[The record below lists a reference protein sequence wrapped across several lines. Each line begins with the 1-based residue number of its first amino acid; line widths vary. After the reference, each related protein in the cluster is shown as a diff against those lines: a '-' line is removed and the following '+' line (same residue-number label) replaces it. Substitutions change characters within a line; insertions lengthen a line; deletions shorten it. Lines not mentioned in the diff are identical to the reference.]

1 MKNQSDL
8 ESEQKH
14 FYFLVPFFGVFM
26 RIFVFQPSHTGNFW
40 YQHYCTLVGLLYWA
54 LLDKSPKRLIIYL
67 LISAV
72 LSGFARIT
80 M

>member
-1 MKNQSDL
+1 
-8 ESEQKH
+8 
-14 FYFLVPFFGVFM
+14 M

-72 LSGFARIT
+72 LSGFAVIA